1 MSSPTRPASGP
12 APETPTVDTIEL
24 GEVQIHRVIEFSDTT
39 PMTTDVFFPNSTP
52 EEWQR
57 HTELLA
63 PHHWDPE
70 TDLTRAYLAE
80 PGMRA
85 SMEALVPAGRL
96 GRPDD
101 LVGLREPL
109 GIPPWP
115 PFPERP
121 SREPSPASGGIPR
134 TGEP

>member
-70 TDLTRAYLAE
+70 TDLTRAATQSWVLRSE
-80 PGMRA
+80 GKII
-85 SMEALVPAGRL
+85 LIDTGAGNDKYRS
-96 GRPDD
+96 
-101 LVGLREPL
+101 
-109 GIPPWP
+109 
-115 PFPERP
+115 
-121 SREPSPASGGIPR
+121 SRSGP
-134 TGEP
+134 T